1 MKKSKKRVIPGFGL
15 TMGVTITMLSIVV
28 LIPLAS
34 LVIYSSQLGFNEFI
48 EVITRKRILSS
59 FYVSFITALGASFVN
74 AVMGLILAWVLV
86 RYEFPGKRIMD
97 GMIELPFALPTAVAG
112 ISLTSL
118 TSDQGL
124 IGSFFSKFGITFA
137 LIFVGIPFVARA
149 VQPVLEK
156 LDGSYEEAARV
167 MGAKPAYIFRRVI
180 LPELLPPLLTGTGL
194 AFGRCLGEYG
204 SVVFIAGNRPYETE
218 ITPLIIMSEL
228 QEFDY
233 KSATSIAL
241 VMLVASFLILFLM
254 NLMQARNSKRL
265 RGGNA

>member
-1 MKKSKKRVIPGFGL
+1 MSNLFDIKMVFTQIPDL
-15 TMGVTITMLSIVV
+15 LAYLPVTLELAVVSMIVS
-28 LIPLAS
+28 LIL
-34 LVIYSSQLGFNEFI
+34 
-48 EVITRKRILSS
+48 
-59 FYVSFITALGASFVN
+59 
-74 AVMGLILAWVLV
+74 GLILALIKMKKIPVLKQIANLYISVIRGTPVLV
-86 RYEFPGKRIMD
+86 QLYV
-97 GMIELPFALPTAVAG
+97 TY
-112 ISLTSL
+112 
-118 TSDQGL
+118 
-124 IGSFFSKFGITFA
+124 FGIPMILKAINLKYGTNYNANGVAPIIYAFIA
-137 LIFVGIPFVARA
+137 LAVNESAYNAEVIRA
-149 VQPVLEK
+149 SLESVPK
-156 LDGSYEEAARV
+156 CQIEAANALG
-167 MGAKPAYIFRRVI
+167 MTYFQALRRVI

>member
-124 IGSFFSKFGITFA
+124 IGSFFAKFGIKICELENSKVYLFKEQSHPGRVVVAHKKHVSEILELTPQERA
-137 LIFVGIPFVARA
+137 AYLEEIAKVSEEIHKIF
-149 VQPVLEK
+149 
-156 LDGSYEEAARV
+156 
-167 MGAKPAYIFRRVI
+167 KPAKVNYGAYGDTGHHLHFHLVPKYTDEYEWGGTFEMNPGKKFLSDEEYAEMIEKI
-180 LPELLPPLLTGTGL
+180 KAEL
-194 AFGRCLGEYG
+194 
-204 SVVFIAGNRPYETE
+204 V
-218 ITPLIIMSEL
+218 
-228 QEFDY
+228 
-233 KSATSIAL
+233 
-241 VMLVASFLILFLM
+241 
-254 NLMQARNSKRL
+254 
-265 RGGNA
+265 